1 MPTELLERGEAEKE
15 VKSLILD
22 KMSYCRSLQ
31 EVLVKFVDD
40 VSKIQ
45 MHERVIIPNSYVED
59 SDWKEE
65 WIGRMIIVMI
75 YAVVQ
80 SKITFSFMSTGKSF
94 NMHQQVQCF
103 SLFAH
108 YLFTISRFDQ
118 GLTSG
123 AWSLTTAA
131 QEALKDPIL

>member
-1 MPTELLERGEAEKE
+1 MRKIFCSLHFPFHPPSIPSNTLTVPIHVPTELLERGEAEKE

-59 SDWKEE
+59 SDCKEE
-65 WIGRMIIVMI
+65 
-75 YAVVQ
+75 
-80 SKITFSFMSTGKSF
+80 
-94 NMHQQVQCF
+94 
-103 SLFAH
+103 
-108 YLFTISRFDQ
+108 
-118 GLTSG
+118 
-123 AWSLTTAA
+123 
-131 QEALKDPIL
+131 